1 MNAAAQTRVRGAIDG
16 VTDMV
21 VILGLGCGFGC
32 TVRRACWSVHP
43 LNAGVGCGSAFAY
56 PAPTMAYWLVL
67 SLLLFCVAP
76 VYARSG
82 PAVQVLEQASTLLSP
97 SLAPPDPEPGEPITL
112 PHDWTDAP
120 SSLPEQRWYRMSFDD
135 RGWSLPAIYVERAC
149 TNLEVWVNGQPVGG
163 GGSMVEPLT
172 RNCYF
177 PQLIRFPRSLLHS
190 GHNRLDI
197 RVVGYP
203 QAWVAARQRA
213 GGLSQVLIGEQAE
226 LAPRFDSRYF
236 WNITLARVIGI
247 CILLVGLVIAAL
259 GWMRRQDRHNLYFGL
274 ALMLWSVMSIRL
286 YVQHLP
292 MTVVASEIVFTSLYG
307 PFAFALVQFLLHYVG
322 QPRRWVRQVLA
333 WQCVAIPVLLVL
345 APAHTLAAVA
355 SGIYTALGCEFVLAF
370 VFFARQS
377 WRFMRRDFWFMGA
390 NLGLLL
396 GLTGAELAIQN
407 GWLALPKIHLLH
419 FAMPAI
425 AFAFGVRL
433 VRQFAAALSE
443 SERLNRELEQRV
455 ADKTAEITRS
465 YAQLSDLRADQA
477 AAAERQRI
485 ASDLHDDLGAQLVT
499 MAQASLYAGDTSRV
513 AEMARQALTDLR
525 LSVRGLTGKPTP
537 LPHVLADWRSETVER
552 LTLAGVTV
560 LWNASDP
567 PLEWMLPARA
577 QVQLSR
583 ILREAV
589 SNVIRHSGARRCWVD
604 IHVASDHMQ
613 LGVEDDGRGFDPS
626 LMPQGHGLGNMLR
639 RARTLGGSLQIV
651 PRDGGGVS
659 VRLVVPLAL
668 DATEPPMGS
677 GGVLS

>member
-1 MNAAAQTRVRGAIDG
+1 M
-16 VTDMV
+16 
-21 VILGLGCGFGC
+21 
-32 TVRRACWSVHP
+32 
-43 LNAGVGCGSAFAY
+43 
-56 PAPTMAYWLVL
+56 
-67 SLLLFCVAP
+67 
-76 VYARSG
+76 
-82 PAVQVLEQASTLLSP
+82 
-97 SLAPPDPEPGEPITL
+97 
-112 PHDWTDAP
+112 
-120 SSLPEQRWYRMSFDD
+120 
-135 RGWSLPAIYVERAC
+135 
-149 TNLEVWVNGQPVGG
+149 
-163 GGSMVEPLT
+163 
-172 RNCYF
+172 
-177 PQLIRFPRSLLHS
+177 
-190 GHNRLDI
+190 
-197 RVVGYP
+197 
-203 QAWVAARQRA
+203 
-213 GGLSQVLIGEQAE
+213 
-226 LAPRFDSRYF
+226 
-236 WNITLARVIGI
+236 
-247 CILLVGLVIAAL
+247 
-259 GWMRRQDRHNLYFGL
+259 
-274 ALMLWSVMSIRL
+274 
-286 YVQHLP
+286 QHLP

-355 SGIYTALGCEFVLAF
+355 SGIYTVLGCEFVLAF

-455 ADKTAEITRS
+455 ADKTAEIAHS

-525 LSVRGLTGKPTP
+525 LSVRGLTGEPTP

-589 SNVIRHSGARRCWVD
+589 SNVIRHSAARRCWLCAAAGT
-604 IHVASDHMQ
+604 ASTAP
-613 LGVEDDGRGFDPS
+613 PS
-626 LMPQGHGLGNMLR
+626 
-639 RARTLGGSLQIV
+639 
-651 PRDGGGVS
+651 
-659 VRLVVPLAL
+659 
-668 DATEPPMGS
+668 
-677 GGVLS
+677 